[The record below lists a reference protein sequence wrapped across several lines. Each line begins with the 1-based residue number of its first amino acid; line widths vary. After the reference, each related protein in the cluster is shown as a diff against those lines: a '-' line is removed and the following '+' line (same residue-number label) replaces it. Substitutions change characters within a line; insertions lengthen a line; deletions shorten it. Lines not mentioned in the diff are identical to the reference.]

1 MLSNKQWLSA
11 KTTAKTT
18 ALGLLAAMFSLQLS
32 AHTMTVVPSHY
43 VQSKTGGWVSVDVS
57 ATNMTFQW
65 DKGIP
70 LENFKVFTP
79 DGQQGKVDSVY
90 QGKRKSQADVE
101 LATEGTYRLELG
113 NGSRF
118 FTSYELKGERKRLM
132 ANKKDRAAQLPAGA
146 EKVVTTQGNSRALA
160 FITVNKPS
168 DAVLA
173 LTNKGLEFQFDR
185 HPADIVA
192 TEEVTVT
199 LLMNGKPAA
208 GVELDLSRDG
218 ELYRNEPERM
228 HHKTDASGK
237 FSFTAPVAGRYLL
250 EASYQA
256 DVSNELTD
264 KVREGFTLSF
274 EAALP

>member
-1 MLSNKQWLSA
+1 MWSSLKANRAFKTSSLTLFAALFSA
-11 KTTAKTT
+11 TV
-18 ALGLLAAMFSLQLS
+18 S

-43 VQSKTGGWVSVDVS
+43 VQSKTGSWVSVDIS

-70 LENFKVFTP
+70 VENFKVFSP
-79 DGQQGKVDSVY
+79 NGEPGKVGAVF
-90 QGKRKSQADVE
+90 QGKRKSQADIE

-113 NGSRF
+113 NGRRF

-132 ANKKDRAAQLPAGA
+132 ANKKERAAKLPAGA
-146 EKVVTTQGNSRALA
+146 EQVVTTQGNSRAMA

-199 LLMNGKPAA
+199 LLVDGKPAS
-208 GVELDLSRDG
+208 GVELDLSREG
-218 ELYRNEPERM
+218 ELYRNEPERLR
-228 HHKTDASGK
+228 HITDASGT

-256 DVSNELTD
+256 DMNNELTD

>member
-1 MLSNKQWLSA
+1 M
-11 KTTAKTT
+11 
-18 ALGLLAAMFSLQLS
+18 
-32 AHTMTVVPSHY
+32 
-43 VQSKTGGWVSVDVS
+43 
-57 ATNMTFQW
+57 
-65 DKGIP
+65 
-70 LENFKVFTP
+70 
-79 DGQQGKVDSVY
+79 
-90 QGKRKSQADVE
+90 
-101 LATEGTYRLELG
+101 
-113 NGSRF
+113 
-118 FTSYELKGERKRLM
+118 
-132 ANKKDRAAQLPAGA
+132 
-146 EKVVTTQGNSRALA
+146 A

-218 ELYRNEPERM
+218 ELYRNEPERV
-228 HHKTDASGK
+228 HHTTDASGK

-256 DVSNELTD
+256 DVNNKLTD

>member
-1 MLSNKQWLSA
+1 MMLNQPWLSA
-11 KTTAKTT
+11 KTTT
-18 ALGLLAAMFSLQLS
+18 LGLLAAMFSLQVS

-70 LENFKVFTP
+70 LDNFKVFTP
-79 DGQQGKVDSVY
+79 DGKQGKVDSVY
-90 QGKRKSQADVE
+90 KGKRKSQADVE
-101 LATEGTYRLELG
+101 LAAEGTYRLELG

-118 FTSYELKGERKRLM
+118 FTSYEVKGERKRLM
-132 ANKKDRAAQLPAGA
+132 ANKKERAAQLPADA
-146 EKVVTTQGNSRALA
+146 EKVLTTQGNSKALA
-160 FITVNKPS
+160 FVTVNKPS
-168 DAVLA
+168 TAVLA

-192 TEEVTVT
+192 TEAVTVT
-199 LLMNGKPAA
+199 LLMDGKPAA

-218 ELYRNEPERM
+218 ELYRNEPERV
-228 HHKTDASGK
+228 HHTTDASGN
-237 FSFTAPVAGRYLL
+237 FTFTPPIAGRYLL
-250 EASYQA
+250 EASFQA
-256 DVSNELTD
+256 DVKNELTD